1 MEATEARTADTSRVA
16 STSFLTAA
24 DVETALQAGAA
35 PVPRRGLTAW
45 LKQHL
50 IFVLTVLLPT
60 LGAVIYYGLIASDV
74 YTSESRFI
82 VRSPQKPA
90 QAGFLGE
97 FLQGSGI
104 SRSQDDTYS
113 VRDFILSRDALNE
126 LDTKLALRRAYT
138 RGGLDLFARFPAL
151 DRDSSFEAFYRYY
164 RKRVGVEFDPV
175 SSISVLTVEAFSAA
189 DAHRVNALLLDMSER
204 LVNSLND
211 RSRNDLIRFAE
222 HEVDLAAEKSRDASL
237 ALLAYRSQQSVFEP
251 DKQAAIQLEGVAK
264 IESELV
270 TTEAQIAQLKKLSP
284 DNPQIIG
291 LDGRADTLRAAL
303 KSEAAKVTS
312 GNGSLSARAPTFER
326 LALESTFADRQLG
339 SALAA
344 LETARSEAA
353 RQQLYLERL
362 VQPSLPD
369 KAMEPRRVRG
379 MFTVLLVG
387 LIGWGVVSL
396 LAASIREHVD

>member
-113 VRDFILSRDALNE
+113 VRDFILSRDALKE
-126 LDTKLALRRAYT
+126 LDAKLGLHDAYT
-138 RGGLDLFARFPAL
+138 SSHVDPFARFSTL
-151 DRDSSFEAFYRYY
+151 DRDRSFEAFYRYY
-164 RKRVGVEFDPV
+164 RKHVGVEFDPV
-175 SSISVLTVEAFSAA
+175 SSISVLTVQAFTA
-189 DAHRVNALLLDMSER
+189 DDAYRINTLLLDMSER
-204 LVNSLND
+204 LVNSLNE

-222 HEVDLAAEKSRDASL
+222 HEVDVAAAKSRDASF
-237 ALLAYRSQQSVFEP
+237 ALLEFRSKQAVFEP
-251 DKQAAIQLEGVAK
+251 DKQATIQLQGVAK
-264 IESELV
+264 LREEVIS
-270 TTEAQIAQLKKLSP
+270 TEAELAQLKELSP
-284 DNPQIIG
+284 DNPQIAG
-291 LDGRADTLRAAL
+291 LESRAETLRRAIA
-303 KSEAAKVTS
+303 SEASKVTS
-312 GNGSLSARAPTFER
+312 ADGSLSSRAPAFER
-326 LALESTFADRQLG
+326 LALESTVADKQLG
-339 SALAA
+339 MALAA

-362 VQPSLPD
+362 VQPNRPD
-369 KAMEPRRVRG
+369 KAMEPRRVRSA
-379 MFTVLLVG
+379 FTVFLMG
-387 LIGWGVVSL
+387 LIAWGVVSL
-396 LAASIREHVD
+396 VLASIREHAE

>member
-1 MEATEARTADTSRVA
+1 
-16 STSFLTAA
+16 
-24 DVETALQAGAA
+24 
-35 PVPRRGLTAW
+35 
-45 LKQHL
+45 
-50 IFVLTVLLPT
+50 
-60 LGAVIYYGLIASDV
+60 
-74 YTSESRFI
+74 
-82 VRSPQKPA
+82 
-90 QAGFLGE
+90 
-97 FLQGSGI
+97 
-104 SRSQDDTYS
+104 
-113 VRDFILSRDALNE
+113 
-126 LDTKLALRRAYT
+126 
-138 RGGLDLFARFPAL
+138 
-151 DRDSSFEAFYRYY
+151 
-164 RKRVGVEFDPV
+164 
-175 SSISVLTVEAFSAA
+175 
-189 DAHRVNALLLDMSER
+189 
-204 LVNSLND
+204 
-211 RSRNDLIRFAE
+211 
-222 HEVDLAAEKSRDASL
+222 
-237 ALLAYRSQQSVFEP
+237 VFEP

-270 TTEAQIAQLKKLSP
+270 TTEAQIAQLKNLSP

>member
-326 LALESTFADRQLG
+326 LALESTVADRQLG

-396 LAASIREHVD
+396 VVASVREHGE

>member
-1 MEATEARTADTSRVA
+1 
-16 STSFLTAA
+16 
-24 DVETALQAGAA
+24 
-35 PVPRRGLTAW
+35 
-45 LKQHL
+45 
-50 IFVLTVLLPT
+50 
-60 LGAVIYYGLIASDV
+60 
-74 YTSESRFI
+74 
-82 VRSPQKPA
+82 VRSPQRPA

-104 SRSQDDTYS
+104 THSQDDTYS
-113 VRDFILSRDALNE
+113 VRDFILSRDALKE
-126 LDTKLALRRAYT
+126 LDAKLGLRKAYMSSHI
-138 RGGLDLFARFPAL
+138 DPFARFPIL
-151 DRDSSFEAFYRYY
+151 DSDSSFEAFYRYY
-164 RKRVGVEFDPV
+164 RKHVGVEFDPV
-175 SSISVLTVEAFSAA
+175 SSISVLTVQAFNAD
-189 DAHRVNALLLDMSER
+189 DAHRISALLLDMSER

-251 DKQAAIQLEGVAK
+251 DKQATIQLEGVGK

-270 TTEAQIAQLKKLSP
+270 TTEAQIAQLRKLSP
-284 DNPQIIG
+284 DNPQIVG
-291 LDGRADTLRAAL
+291 LEGRADTLRAAL

-379 MFTVLLVG
+379 MFTVLLIG

-396 LAASIREHVD
+396 VLASIREHAD

>member
-35 PVPRRGLTAW
+35 PMPRRGLTAW

-60 LGAVIYYGLIASDV
+60 LGAIVYYGLIASDV

-126 LDTKLALRRAYT
+126 LDAKLALREAYT
-138 RGGLDLFARFPAL
+138 RGGLDLFARFPTL

-379 MFTVLLVG
+379 VFTVLLVG

>member
-326 LALESTFADRQLG
+326 LALESTVADRQLG

>member
-270 TTEAQIAQLKKLSP
+270 TTEAQIAQLRKLSP

-291 LDGRADTLRAAL
+291 LEGRADTLRAAL

-396 LAASIREHVD
+396 VLASVREHAD